1 MTTRHTHDTVP
12 DGVYAVAHY
21 GKVPSTEQATKL
33 GMSAARY
40 RDLVDPMRKP
50 NFPAA
55 LVAPQANAA
64 QDYSVIRTICRDA
77 NGLFVQMP
85 SIVGDAREIVSALGE
100 SLREM
105 GEATALITAQIAD
118 GSMTKIEAVAAIA
131 EIDQAVEK
139 IQALRLL
146 LAERAAGPK
155 ATMFNPHIPGSGA
168 R

>member
-1 MTTRHTHDTVP
+1 MTPRHTHDTVP

-21 GKVPSTEQATKL
+21 GTVECREQATKL
-33 GMSAARY
+33 GMSVARY

-64 QDYSVIRTICRDA
+64 NDYSVVRTICRDA
-77 NGLFVQMP
+77 HGVFVQLP
-85 SIVGDAREIVSALGE
+85 AIAGDAREIVSALGE

-105 GEATALITAQIAD
+105 GEATALITKQLGD
-118 GSMTKIEAVAAIA
+118 GSMSKHEAADAIS

-139 IQALRLL
+139 ITALRML
-146 LAERAAGPK
+146 LAERA
-155 ATMFNPHIPGSGA
+155 GA
-168 R
+168 NVKTFRA

>member
-1 MTTRHTHDTVP
+1 MTRHTHDTVP

-21 GKVPSTEQATKL
+21 GTVSATEQATKL

-64 QDYSVIRTICRDA
+64 SDYSVVRTICRDA

-85 SIVGDAREIVSALGE
+85 SIAGDARGIVSALGE

-105 GEATALITAQIAD
+105 GEATALITSQLSD
-118 GSMTKIEAVAAIA
+118 GSMSKHEATDAIA

-146 LAERAAGPK
+146 LSERAKSPV
-155 ATMFNPHIPGSGA
+155 A
-168 R
+168 RIC